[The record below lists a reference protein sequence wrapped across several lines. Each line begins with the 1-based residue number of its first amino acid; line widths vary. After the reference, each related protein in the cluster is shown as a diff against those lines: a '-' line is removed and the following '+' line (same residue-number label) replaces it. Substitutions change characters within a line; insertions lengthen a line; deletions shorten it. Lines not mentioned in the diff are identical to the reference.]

1 MSNSIVT
8 ILKNHELRIKAL
20 EGNESTTTNN
30 EGETNTKNVNTN
42 LSKEEYTQHRNK
54 YNEEIEKMKEETLY
68 LKDTIHNIMKDYN
81 RLKDLYISHNIE
93 FLRFKQQV
101 LDGNPNREEVARND
115 EEVAIQIKEKEP
127 EQPEEQEH
135 EEEQQQEEQE
145 EKE

>member
-8 ILKNHELRIKAL
+8 ILKNHELRLKAL

-30 EGETNTKNVNTN
+30 EGETNTKNLNTN
-42 LSKEEYTQHRNK
+42 LSKEEYTEHRNK

-93 FLRFKQQV
+93 FLRFKQQT
-101 LDGNPNREEVARND
+101 LDRNPNREEQATTN
-115 EEVAIQIKEKEP
+115 EEVAIKIKEKEP
-127 EQPEEQEH
+127 ESEQE
-135 EEEQQQEEQE
+135 EQEEQE